1 MAKVN
6 PIRRLAIIINKLR
19 SSEYIPT
26 QKLIDEVNQTMQWRY
41 SEANGCTQR
50 TLQRD
55 FNTIEELF
63 GLTISHNKN
72 KGYYIVQNNE
82 YTDFHE
88 ELLRNFEML
97 NAIDSDSVLQQ
108 YVLAEH
114 RRHANSTHANI
125 AEILDAIRNR
135 LTVEFDY
142 TLFRQGNKVIPKQV
156 EPYYL
161 KESQQR
167 WYLVGYATD
176 KRLKCFALDRISL
189 FRIAADKPFTRRED
203 IDIPA
208 LFRESFG
215 IWNDPQTPIEEII
228 LRYDALDGAFVKTLP
243 LHTSQETISDN
254 DEGLIIKLRLRITND
269 FVMELLSRSRSVE
282 VIKPYSLRKRLY
294 DTYVKAAAHNTP
306 ENHE

>member
-1 MAKVN
+1 MAKIN

-19 SSEYIPT
+19 NSEYIPP
-26 QKLIDEVNQTMQWRY
+26 QKLIDEVNQTMRWRY

-97 NAIDSDSVLQQ
+97 NAIDSDSILQQ

-114 RRHANSTHANI
+114 RRYAAHANI

-135 LTVEFDY
+135 FTVEFDY
-142 TLFRQGNKVIPKQV
+142 TLFRHDNKVISKQV

-167 WYLVGYATD
+167 WYLVGYDSD
-176 KRLKCFALDRISL
+176 KKLKCFALDRLSL

-228 LRYDALDGAFVKTLP
+228 LRYDTLDGAFVKTLP
-243 LHTSQETISDN
+243 LHTSQEIVSDN
-254 DEGLIIKLRLRITND
+254 DEGLIIKLQLRITND
-269 FVMELLSRSRSVE
+269 FIMELLSRSRSVE
-282 VIKPYSLRKRLY
+282 VIKPHSLRKRLY
-294 DTYVKAAAHNTP
+294 DTYIKAAARNVP
-306 ENHE
+306 ESHE